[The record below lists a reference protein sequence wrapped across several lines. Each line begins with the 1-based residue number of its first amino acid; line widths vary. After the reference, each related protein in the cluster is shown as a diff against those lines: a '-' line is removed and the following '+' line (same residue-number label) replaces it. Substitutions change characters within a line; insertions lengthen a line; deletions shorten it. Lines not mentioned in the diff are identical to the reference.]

1 MWTKYR
7 KSTID
12 KVNVAFNKVFKVFMN
27 VPSSFRPSW
36 LFLICD
42 VLNFPPL
49 RRKLVLSF
57 MKRIKKSSNVLISNS
72 YNFLMTDVMQRYWNK
87 LLRL

>member
-7 KSTID
+7 KSTIA

-27 VPSSFRPSW
+27 VPSFFSPSW

-42 VLNFPPL
+42 VLNFLHL
-49 RRKLVLSF
+49 RRKLVLNF
-57 MKRIKKSSNVLISNS
+57 MKRIIKSSKCTNFKLI
-72 YNFLMTDVMQRYWNK
+72 
-87 LLRL
+87 